1 MPRGDGTGPAGMS
14 PGTGRGLGRGGGRG
28 RMGGQSM
35 GPGGKCVC
43 PSCGIKVEHKIG
55 VPCYDM
61 SCPKCGIKMVRDRDV
76 S

>member
-1 MPRGDGTGPAGMS
+1 MPRGDGTGPAGMG
-14 PGTGRGLGRGGGRG
+14 PGTGRGLGRGVGRG

-43 PSCGIKVEHKIG
+43 PGCGTKVEHKIG

>member
-1 MPRGDGTGPAGMS
+1 MPRGDGTGPAGMG
-14 PGTGRGLGRGGGRG
+14 PETGRGLGRGGGRG
-28 RMGGQSM
+28 RMSGQSM

-43 PSCGIKVEHKIG
+43 PGCGTKVEHKIG

>member
-1 MPRGDGTGPAGMS
+1 MPRGDGTGPAGQG
-14 PGTGRGLGRGGGRG
+14 PGTGRGLGRGVGRG

-43 PSCGIKVEHKIG
+43 PSCGTKVEHKIG